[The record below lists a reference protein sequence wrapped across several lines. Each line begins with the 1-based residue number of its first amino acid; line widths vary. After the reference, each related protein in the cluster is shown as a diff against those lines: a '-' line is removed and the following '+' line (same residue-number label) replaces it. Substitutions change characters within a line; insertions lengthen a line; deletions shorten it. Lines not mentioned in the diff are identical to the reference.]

1 MNNNKDSKRNKTR
14 LLSKTTIALLVV
26 GAVGAVYVLSP
37 SLTSLEKKISDTNS
51 PEVSLNYLQELER
64 VNPND
69 PMIPYLKAKMHYEK
83 GNYNDA
89 MELLAPEI
97 KEDPEHTAL
106 DTFILYLKTRV
117 AMADS
122 IDNKSKDQIIK
133 EVKAELDALSNR
145 NFSSEQLHEIVKICQ
160 IISDAYRAYDYI
172 IKIEKP
178 DYATITKTFSLALQT
193 GHYDKA
199 LEIRKT
205 LYLNNETEEG
215 YKELFKLYVEAFD
228 KNLFASFLKD
238 YDGKFKEDSEFLKHE
253 IDTANKLG
261 LYDEAA
267 SLLETLCQK
276 EPTYENMMLLVE
288 TSISKQD
295 LDKAKSI
302 LEDLYTSDKTEED
315 KKAQVAR
322 KLHDVYAWQS
332 DIDNSQR
339 LSLDLL
345 NYEPTKEELDS
356 GIAESRA
363 LADMEN
369 LGVFYDAVFEKNML
383 SEDEYDDFIEVMEKA
398 YGSEKALSVVDA
410 LLVNS
415 PNNANL
421 LGHKLRLTSYVQD
434 NDQVIKSYE
443 KLRTVRIPTAQEAL
457 YAANAYVMIGEDKKA
472 LAALTSVEKWNE
484 EDDDYMIMVSSLA
497 WSCDDD
503 SIGRTSQNILLD
515 RNSSDANTYQLLNS
529 IGPID
534 ESNIERLIVYY
545 EKKKDFAIISELLSF
560 SNEKGDYKLMQRLI
574 KIVEKTEPNVFKSN
588 AMLSYRANMAMHDR
602 DYVSAKGIYE
612 RMLKNDSSNIEAIEG
627 LCNIAL
633 LNGDNKEADTLY
645 KKYRNKFISNPN
657 AWQIAANLASELGYG
672 NEAKAWYEQY
682 LSNIKDPS
690 AVDLLSYASVL
701 EDLGYADKAYRIRK
715 LVVNTKTKELLAL
728 DDNNVTLASVVST
741 FVSKDKGESILR
753 KELENTQ
760 SEALVTQLISSLI
773 DRNDIKSAVYFR
785 KRTSLA
791 QYAISDSQELLLAV
805 RTKDKAK
812 IEELLERGV
821 GIRESEKYDA
831 LEKISKRLEAY
842 QLAKNTVGVSPYK
855 DVNTSLRSQMAANNS
870 VLSRS
875 VMTVY
880 RSQPTWGVRSYTVA
894 YHAPYSLGQMSVAT
908 IYQTSKAP
916 NEMAIDKI
924 KNEKRIVGSI
934 SYENEKNDLVLT
946 VDLADGAADPRNGVK
961 LDYLFR
967 FDERYSVELS
977 GAVNQHSTLSHMM
990 NVLGKD
996 NYAEMS
1002 FGASPW
1008 GKEYFVL
1015 TSRYHKYKT
1024 RYDENLGH
1032 GVDLEAMA
1040 MTPVFN
1046 SDPSLYA
1053 YLSGL
1058 YQNNTLSDDYL
1069 NQTNKLNKS
1078 YLSDSIATLGSDSF
1092 ISKQYKHLALGVSTG
1107 RGEPGVPGPSV
1118 PSPRFMFDVYTGY
1131 NFTESKVDAGVGAG
1145 VGISLFKAQ
1154 DELSLMSSVQTK
1166 DRQGNKSVTISIG
1179 YSMVF

>member
-14 LLSKTTIALLVV
+14 LLSKTTVALLAA
-26 GAVGAVYVLSP
+26 GAAGAVYVLSP

-69 PMIPYLKAKMHYEK
+69 PMIPYLKAKLLYEK
-83 GNYNDA
+83 GNYNEVMD
-89 MELLAPEI
+89 LLAPEV

-117 AMADS
+117 AMSDS
-122 IDNKSKDQIIK
+122 IDNKSKDQILK

-145 NFSSEQLHEIVKICQ
+145 NFTTEQIHEIVKICYVINDVQ
-160 IISDAYRAYDYI
+160 RAYDYI
-172 IKIEKP
+172 TKIEEP
-178 DYATITKTFSLALQT
+178 DYQTIGEIYSLALQT

-199 LEIRKT
+199 LEIKKT

-215 YKELFKLYVEAFD
+215 YKDLFKLYIEAFD
-228 KNLFASFLKD
+228 KTLFASFVKD
-238 YDGKFKEDSEFLKHE
+238 YDGKFKDDSAFIKAE

-261 LYDEAA
+261 LYDE
-267 SLLETLCQK
+267 SSELLEKLCEK
-276 EPTYENMMLLVE
+276 EPTYENLMLLAE
-288 TSISKQD
+288 TSISRQD
-295 LDKAKSI
+295 LDKAKDI
-302 LEDLYTSDKTEED
+302 LEKLYSSEDLED
-315 KKAQVAR
+315 GKKPELAR
-322 KLHDVYAWQS
+322 KLHDVYTWQS

-339 LSLDLL
+339 LSLELL
-345 NYEPTKEELDS
+345 KFDPTKDELEQ
-356 GIAESRA
+356 GITESRA

-369 LGVFYDAVFEKNML
+369 MATFYDVSFEKEML
-383 SEDEYDDFIEVMEKA
+383 SEDDYDDFVDVMEKA
-398 YGSEKALSVVDA
+398 YGSNKALEAVDK
-410 LLVNS
+410 LLEKS
-415 PNNANL
+415 PENDDL

-434 NDQVIKSYE
+434 YPQVIKAFE
-443 KLRTVRIPTAQEAL
+443 ALRKVRIPTSQEAL
-457 YAANAYVMIGEDKKA
+457 YAANAYVMQGEDQKA
-472 LAALTSVEKWNE
+472 LTALTSVKNWNE
-484 EDDDYMIMVSSLA
+484 ENDDYMIMVSSLA
-497 WSCDDD
+497 WSCDND
-503 SIGRTSQNILLD
+503 SIARTSQNILLD
-515 RNSSDANTYQLLNS
+515 RNAADSNSYQLLNS

-534 ESNIERLIVYY
+534 ESNLEKLISYY
-545 EKKKDFAIISELLSF
+545 EKKKDFSIASELLSY
-560 SNEKGDYKLMQRLI
+560 SNEKGNYKLMQRLI
-574 KIVEKTEPNVFKSN
+574 KVVEKTDPAAFKSN
-588 AMLSYRANMAMHDR
+588 SVLSYRATLAMHNR
-602 DYVSAKGIYE
+602 DYESARDIYQ
-612 RMLKNDSSNIEAIEG
+612 RMLKNDSSSIEAIEG
-627 LCNIAL
+627 LCSLAL
-633 LNGDNKEADTLY
+633 IKGDKKEADSLY
-645 KKYRNKFISNPN
+645 KQYRNKFISNPN
-657 AWQIAANLASELGYG
+657 AWQIAASLASELGYT

-682 LSNIKDPS
+682 LSTIKEPS

-701 EDLGYADKAYRIRK
+701 EELGYADKAYRIRK

-741 FVSKDKGESILR
+741 FVSKDKGEAILR

-760 SEALVTQLISSLI
+760 SEALVTQLVSTLI

-812 IEELLERGV
+812 IKELLERGV

-831 LEKISKRLEAY
+831 LEKISKRLDAY
-842 QLAKNTVGVSPYK
+842 QLAKNTVGVSPYR
-855 DVNTSLRSQMAANNS
+855 DVNNSLRSQMAANNS
-870 VLSRS
+870 ELSRS
-875 VMTVY
+875 VMTLY

-894 YHAPYSLGQMSVAT
+894 YHAPYSLGQMSLAT

-916 NEMAIDKI
+916 NEMAISKI
-924 KNEKRIVGSI
+924 KNEKRIIGSV
-934 SYENEKNDLVLT
+934 SYETEKHDLTLT
-946 VDLADGAADPRNGVK
+946 ADLADGAADPRMGVK

-967 FDERYSVELS
+967 LDERYSVALA

-996 NYAEMS
+996 NYGEMS

-1032 GVDLEAMA
+1032 GFDLEAMA

-1053 YLSGL
+1053 YVSGL
-1058 YQNNTLSDDYL
+1058 YQKNTLSNDSL
-1069 NQTNKLNKS
+1069 NQTNILNKS
-1078 YLSDSIATLGSDSF
+1078 YLSDSIATLGSESF
-1092 ISKQYKHLALGVSTG
+1092 ISGKYKHLALGVSTG
-1107 RGEPGVPGPSV
+1107 HGEPGVPGPTV
-1118 PSPRFMFDVYTGY
+1118 PSPRFVFDVYTGY
-1131 NFTESKVDAGVGAG
+1131 NFTERKVDAGVSAG

-1154 DELSLMSSVQTK
+1154 DELSLMTSVQTK